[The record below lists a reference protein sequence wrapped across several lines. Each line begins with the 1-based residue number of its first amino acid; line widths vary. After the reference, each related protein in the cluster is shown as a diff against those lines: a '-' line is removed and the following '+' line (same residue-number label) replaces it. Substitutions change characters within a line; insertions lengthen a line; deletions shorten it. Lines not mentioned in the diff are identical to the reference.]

1 MSCVIS
7 QEIVSNA
14 LQLDTAAF
22 RSFIAGVAITAAQE
36 LVAEEDGAQ
45 LLLTTTKTNCG
56 GTAEEEIAV
65 RPCLLFGFTS
75 FLSLNNLFLNV
86 HVLLLQFAL
95 WVMKYLSCRFL
106 LILIE
111 LKKEKSLVTL

>member
-1 MSCVIS
+1 LSCVIS

-45 LLLTTTKTNCG
+45 LLLTTTKTNFG

-65 RPCLLFGFTS
+65 RPCLLFGFTP

-86 HVLLLQFAL
+86 LLLQL
-95 WVMKYLSCRFL
+95 TIHIVGDEI
-106 LILIE
+106 LIL
-111 LKKEKSLVTL
+111 SFPFNPN

>member
-1 MSCVIS
+1 MSCVTS

-22 RSFIAGVAITAAQE
+22 RSFIAGVAITAGQE

-45 LLLTTTKTNCG
+45 LLLITTKTNRR

-65 RPCLLFGFTS
+65 RPCLLFGFTP
-75 FLSLNNLFLNV
+75 FLSLNNLSLN
-86 HVLLLQFAL
+86 VLLLQL
-95 WVMKYLSCRFL
+95 TVRIVGHEI
-106 LILIE
+106 LIL
-111 LKKEKSLVTL
+111 SFPFNPN